1 MIKKENILS
10 LEMKNEFENF
20 HTERHRNLKPSL
32 DAFMYFPPKEE
43 IIEFDENNPKE
54 SYRRIFDGSIQ
65 YNYFEEAKLKDLKD
79 FIEKFNKKKLKNNIQ
94 KLPDLKNNELLRFLY
109 STNFDFPKAIELIV
123 TYSEWRKVSLPCKLT
138 DRVMEILNI
147 GLIYIH
153 GRDCRFRPI
162 INISAKV
169 FDKHKEVYSLK
180 EIEIATI
187 YLLEY
192 IKDFLLIPG
201 QVENWTIVM
210 DLKDVY
216 ITSVPNELQK
226 IITLLQINYPC
237 RLFMLYIINISGNLD
252 FMWSSIK
259 PLLNLNTQRKIKLLK
274 ATNIQEVFTFINPMH
289 LEQKLGGKANNMT
302 SIFFPG
308 YVPNNECLLPGE
320 KKANIIL
327 DYDSYKNLLKTK
339 TKVGICPI
347 LETLIENNESD
358 ADSDSDESKKHLPDN
373 CNLYFLFSKK

>member
-32 DAFMYFPPKEE
+32 DAYMYFPPKEE

-79 FIEKFNKKKLKNNIQ
+79 FIEKFNKKQLKKNLQ
-94 KLPDLKNNELLRFLY
+94 KLPDLNNNELLRFLY
-109 STNFDFPKAIELIV
+109 STNFDFPKAIDLIV
-123 TYSEWRKVSLPCKLT
+123 THSEWRKVSLPCKLT

-162 INISAKV
+162 INISANV
-169 FDKHKEVYSLK
+169 FEKYKEIYSLK
-180 EIEIATI
+180 EIEIAII

-201 QVENWTIVM
+201 QVENWTVVI

-226 IITLLQINYPC
+226 IITHLQINYPC
-237 RLFMLYIINISGNLD
+237 RLFILYIINICGNLD

-274 ATNIQEVFTFINPMH
+274 STNFQEIFTFINPMH
-289 LEQKLGGKANNMT
+289 LEKKLGGKANNMT

-308 YVPNNECLLPGE
+308 HIPNNECLLQGE
-320 KKANIIL
+320 KKSNIIL
-327 DYDSYKNLLKTK
+327 DYNSYKNLLKTK
-339 TKVGICPI
+339 TQVGICPI
-347 LETLIENNESD
+347 LETSSENNESD
-358 ADSDSDESKKHLPDN
+358 ADSDSEESKKNLQDN
-373 CNLYFLFSKK
+373 GKFSFFIF

>member
-1 MIKKENILS
+1 MIKKEIFLT

-20 HTERHRNLKPSL
+20 HTDSHKNLKPSL
-32 DAFMYFPPKEE
+32 DAYMYFPSKEE
-43 IIEFDENNPKE
+43 VIEFDENNPRE

-65 YNYFEEAKLKDLKD
+65 FNYFEETILKDLKE
-79 FIEKFNKKKLKNNIQ
+79 FIEKFNKKQLKKNLP

-109 STNFDFPKAIELIV
+109 SSKFDLPKAIDLTV
-123 TYSEWRKVSLPCKLT
+123 TNSDWRKVSLPCKLT
-138 DRVMEILNI
+138 NKMMEILNI

-162 INISAKV
+162 INISCKV
-169 FDKHKEVYSLK
+169 FENHKEVYALK
-180 EIEIATI
+180 EIESATI

-192 IKDFLLIPG
+192 IKDFLFIPG
-201 QVENWTIVM
+201 QVENWTVVI

-216 ITSVPNELQK
+216 LTSVPNELQK

-252 FMWSSIK
+252 FLWSSIK
-259 PLLNLNTQRKIKLLK
+259 PLLSVNTQRKIKLLK
-274 ATNIQEVFTFINPMH
+274 SSNLHEVFTFINPLH
-289 LEQKLGGKANNMT
+289 LEQKLGGRANNMT

-308 YVPNNECLLPGE
+308 YIPNHECLLQGE
-320 KKANIIL
+320 KKSNIIL

-339 TKVGICPI
+339 TKVAICPI
-347 LETLIENNESD
+347 LETLSENNESD
-358 ADSDSDESKKHLPDN
+358 ADSDSDEFKKYLQDN
-373 CNLYFLFSKK
+373 GKF